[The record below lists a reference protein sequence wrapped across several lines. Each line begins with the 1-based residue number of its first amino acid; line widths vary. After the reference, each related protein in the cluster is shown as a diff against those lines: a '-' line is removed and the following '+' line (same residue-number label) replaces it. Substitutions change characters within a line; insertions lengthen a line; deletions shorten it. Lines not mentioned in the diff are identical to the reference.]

1 VINAGRP
8 QQFHG
13 SCDEPSPFVYIEFHH
28 AFVPHFQQKGLASLF
43 IRHIGA
49 LHDLVHFERLFAE
62 RIQNI
67 FSIIQHDQSPA
78 VIKRAGSLRIGK
90 LIFRHHSLDI
100 LRLTLDPISNTSIC
114 LDGHMLNDR
123 VNHRGISC
131 STTLGSLGLV
141 ADVVIQLVG
150 MWHVSSSKIHGCIS
164 VDHAVLQRAPLPFG
178 RSLLNARPAL
188 RWRDRPLTGASYE
201 CVSKIDLMR
210 SECPLGWSIAFLY
223 GQGTTQAFGEAE
235 TRRP

>member
-1 VINAGRP
+1 
-8 QQFHG
+8 
-13 SCDEPSPFVYIEFHH
+13 VYIEFHH

-49 LHDLVHFERLFAE
+49 FHDLVHFERLFAE

-67 FSIIQHDQSPA
+67 FSIIQHDQTPV
-78 VIKRAGSLRIGK
+78 VIKRTRSLRIGK

-100 LRLTLDPISNTSIC
+100 LRLALDSISNTSIC

-123 VNHRGISC
+123 VNHWWISC

-150 MWHVSSSKIHGCIS
+150 MWHMSGSKIHGCIS

-188 RWRDRPLTGASYE
+188 RWRDRPLTGAHMSA
-201 CVSKIDLMR
+201 SARL
-210 SECPLGWSIAFLY
+210 
-223 GQGTTQAFGEAE
+223 T
-235 TRRP
+235 